1 MSNLV
6 IYNPKTQE
14 LSEVSFV
21 RDTLNQTL
29 ISEVKDSVR
38 IINEISRW
46 IGETALMMKVNGAVP
61 QHQKIDIKEMV
72 LMRFKNFSFDELY
85 YAFKMERFG
94 ILGEKT
100 THYQSFDADY
110 VGKVLDKYVEWK
122 RDVKVREN
130 INSNS
135 EPMET
140 SKEERAEIRLEF
152 LRNVYNEIKTNGHSE
167 DAWLLFDELEKSGKL
182 LIGNSRKKEI
192 YQEQKVQ
199 YLNQLK
205 LKVLDR
211 DIKTKIKRIISSE
224 EQGQTN
230 AEIKRRSK
238 AYSVS
243 DHLSDY
249 MEDFDSFK
257 NHINK
262 KPRQV

>member
-1 MSNLV
+1 MSNLA

-14 LSEVSFV
+14 LSEVSFIK
-21 RDTLNQTL
+21 DTLNQTL
-29 ISEVKDSVR
+29 ISEVKDSVQ

-61 QHQKIDIKEMV
+61 QHHKIDIKEMV

-94 ILGEKT
+94 VLGEKT
-100 THYQSFDADY
+100 THYQSFDAEY
-110 VGKVLDKYVEWK
+110 VGKILDKYLEWK
-122 RDVKVREN
+122 REVKRIRN
-130 INSNS
+130 ISNT
-135 EPMET
+135 EKRVET
-140 SKEERAEIRLEF
+140 TTEERSVIREEF
-152 LRNVYNEIKTNGHSE
+152 LQNIYADLKERGYCE
-167 DAWLLFDELEKSGKL
+167 DAWLLFDELEKNGKL

-192 YQEQKVQ
+192 YQEQKVK

-238 AYSVS
+238 SFSVS

-249 MEDFDSFK
+249 MEDFESFK

-262 KPRQV
+262 KPGQ

>member
-61 QHQKIDIKEMV
+61 PHHKKDIKEMV

-94 ILGEKT
+94 VLGEKT
-100 THYQSFDADY
+100 THYQSFDAEY
-110 VGKVLDKYVEWK
+110 VGKILDKYVEWK
-122 RDVKVREN
+122 REVKRIRN
-130 INSNS
+130 ISNT
-135 EPMET
+135 EKRVET
-140 SKEERAEIRLEF
+140 TTEERSVIRDEF
-152 LRNVYNEIKTNGHSE
+152 LQNIYADLKERGYCE
-167 DAWLLFDELEKSGKL
+167 DAWLLFDELEKNGKL

-192 YQEQKVQ
+192 YQQQKVQ

-238 AYSVS
+238 SFSVS
-243 DHLSDY
+243 DYLSDY
-249 MEDFDSFK
+249 MDNFEIFK

-262 KPRQV
+262 KPGQ

>member
-21 RDTLNQTL
+21 RDTLNQL
-29 ISEVKDSVR
+29 RIAEIKDSVQ
-38 IINEISRW
+38 ILNQMASWISD
-46 IGETALMMKVNGAVP
+46 TAFIAKIKDAVP
-61 QHQKIDIKEMV
+61 LHQKRDIKEII
-72 LMRFKNFSFDELY
+72 LLRFKNLSFNELH

-94 ILGEKT
+94 VLGEKT

-122 RDVKVREN
+122 REVKVREN

-135 EPMET
+135 KPMET
-140 SKEERAEIRLEF
+140 TKEERAEIRIKF
-152 LRNVYNEIKTNGHSE
+152 LRNVYNEIKTNGHSV

-238 AYSVS
+238 SYSVS

-249 MEDFDSFK
+249 IESFDIFREY
-257 NHINK
+257 INK
-262 KPRQV
+262 KPGQ

>member
-1 MSNLV
+1 MDRRNCS
-6 IYNPKTQE
+6 YDESQWR
-14 LSEVSFV
+14 SS
-21 RDTLNQTL
+21 
-29 ISEVKDSVR
+29 
-38 IINEISRW
+38 
-46 IGETALMMKVNGAVP
+46 
-61 QHQKIDIKEMV
+61 QHHKIDIKEMV
-72 LMRFKNFSFDELY
+72 LMRFKNFSFNELY

-100 THYQSFDADY
+100 THYQSFDAEY

-122 RDVKVREN
+122 REVKRIRN
-130 INSNS
+130 ISNT
-135 EPMET
+135 EKRVET
-140 SKEERAEIRLEF
+140 TTEERSVIREEF
-152 LRNVYNEIKTNGHSE
+152 LQNIYADLKERGYCE

-211 DIKTKIKRIISSE
+211 DIKTKIKQIISSE

-249 MEDFDSFK
+249 MDSFESFK
-257 NHINK
+257 NHVNY
-262 KPRQV
+262 PPTPEAM